1 MLFIFFFFLK
11 FQFIPLPCWIIWILE
26 NWALIFLFCFFVYGW
41 MYNLQGLEGR
51 STQSWY
57 FFLNTDFLKCLFVFK
72 FYSYFVV
79 LGMVVQYI
87 MALLDIYVIFFA
99 LIIFK
104 DFNEIFF
111 FLKRFLN
118 KMIVVSKYF

>member
-1 MLFIFFFFLK
+1 MDGCTTYKDWKVEAHNPDIFFLK
-11 FQFIPLPCWIIWILE
+11 YR
-26 NWALIFLFCFFVYGW
+26 FFK
-41 MYNLQGLEGR
+41 M
-51 STQSWY
+51 
-57 FFLNTDFLKCLFVFK
+57 FFFVFK

-99 LIIFK
+99 LLIFK

>member
-1 MLFIFFFFLK
+1 MDGCTTYKDWKVEAHNPDNFFFKIQIFNLK
-11 FQFIPLPCWIIWILE
+11 FVV
-26 NWALIFLFCFFVYGW
+26 FF
-41 MYNLQGLEGR
+41 
-51 STQSWY
+51 
-57 FFLNTDFLKCLFVFK
+57 FK

-111 FLKRFLN
+111 FLKEIF
-118 KMIVVSKYF
+118 K

>member
-1 MLFIFFFFLK
+1 MDGCTTYKDWKVEAHNPDKFFFKIQIFNLK
-11 FQFIPLPCWIIWILE
+11 FVVF
-26 NWALIFLFCFFVYGW
+26 
-41 MYNLQGLEGR
+41 
-51 STQSWY
+51 
-57 FFLNTDFLKCLFVFK
+57 FK

-111 FLKRFLN
+111 FF
-118 KMIVVSKYF
+118 S